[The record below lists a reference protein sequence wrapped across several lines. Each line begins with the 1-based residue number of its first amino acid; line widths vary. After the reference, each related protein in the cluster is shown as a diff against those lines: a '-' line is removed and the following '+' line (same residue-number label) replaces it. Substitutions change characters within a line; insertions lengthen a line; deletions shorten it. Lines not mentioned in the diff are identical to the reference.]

1 MRRDGG
7 YMTTPPERLLAKN
20 GQKQPKT
27 DGVTVVLVRIIFRV
41 MVLIFLT
48 RPVTSMEKKF

>member
-7 YMTTPPERLLAKN
+7 CMTMPPGRLLAKN

-41 MVLIFLT
+41 MVLIVLT
-48 RPVTSMEKKF
+48 